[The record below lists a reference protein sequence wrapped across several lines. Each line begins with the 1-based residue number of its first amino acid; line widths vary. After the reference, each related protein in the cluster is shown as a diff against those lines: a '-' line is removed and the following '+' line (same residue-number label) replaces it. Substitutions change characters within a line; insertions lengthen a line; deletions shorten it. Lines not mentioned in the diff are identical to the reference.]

1 MTEAQLLAARDA
13 CLAELVAG
21 SQLQSATAGDVSS
34 ARIITHGADG
44 RLRKILIALH
54 CVDPDKY
61 GIEDIAPS
69 RSVAVMGGRI

>member
-13 CLAELVAG
+13 CVAELASG

-34 ARIITHGADG
+34 SRIITHGADG
-44 RLRKILIALH
+44 RLRRILIALH
-54 CVDPDKY
+54 CIDPDKY

-69 RSVAVMGGRI
+69 RSVAIMGGQI